1 MNKKFDINDLKSR
14 RTDYKA
20 LLLWLVESHTINV
33 LVLGYVK
40 SKLLFMVFLTKFYG
54 DREFDVYGRGREG

>member
-14 RTDYKA
+14 RTDYKE
-20 LLLWLVESHTINV
+20 LLLWLVESHTIHV

-40 SKLLFMVFLTKFYG
+40 LNLLYS
-54 DREFDVYGRGREG
+54 